1 MSLQALLNAVKKKMN
16 PARKSTSE
24 AKNKD
29 LEKNNFLKTNQIIK
43 KIRFMN
49 LFQTFDLKSKKT
61 TLPNNNRELKK
72 TTLPNNNW
80 ELKKQ
85 PYPTATEN

>member
-1 MSLQALLNAVKKKMN
+1 MN

-43 KIRFMN
+43 KIHFMN
-49 LFQTFDLKSKKT
+49 LFQTFELKSKKT

-72 TTLPNNNW
+72 TTLPNNN
-80 ELKKQ
+80 
-85 PYPTATEN
+85 

>member
-1 MSLQALLNAVKKKMN
+1 MN

-49 LFQTFDLKSKKT
+49 LFQTFELKSKKT
-61 TLPNNNRELKK
+61 TLPNNNNRELKK
-72 TTLPNNNW
+72 
-80 ELKKQ
+80 E
-85 PYPTATEN
+85 PYPTTTEN